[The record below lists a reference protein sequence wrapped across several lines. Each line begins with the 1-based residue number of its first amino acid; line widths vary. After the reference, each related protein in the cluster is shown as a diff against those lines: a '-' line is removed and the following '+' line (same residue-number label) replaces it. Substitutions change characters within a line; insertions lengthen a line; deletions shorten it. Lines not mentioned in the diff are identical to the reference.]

1 MINYITQI
9 VEIDYYLKQVKWEVY
24 LIIFY
29 ILLFILLF
37 VKANTIYVSYS
48 YSKKKFSFMWPVYTL
63 WYDSLTQGLLQP
75 VCHGAFL
82 PYP

>member
-1 MINYITQI
+1 MTVINYVTQ
-9 VEIDYYLKQVKWEVY
+9 VAEIDYYLKQVSWSIY

-48 YSKKKFSFMWPVYTL
+48 FSKKKYSFMWPVYTL
-63 WYDSLTQGLLQP
+63 W
-75 VCHGAFL
+75 
-82 PYP
+82 

>member
-1 MINYITQI
+1 MKIINYVTQV
-9 VEIDYYLKQVKWEVY
+9 VEIDYYLKQTKWEVF

-29 ILLFILLF
+29 ILLFLLLF

-63 WYDSLTQGLLQP
+63 W
-75 VCHGAFL
+75 
-82 PYP
+82 